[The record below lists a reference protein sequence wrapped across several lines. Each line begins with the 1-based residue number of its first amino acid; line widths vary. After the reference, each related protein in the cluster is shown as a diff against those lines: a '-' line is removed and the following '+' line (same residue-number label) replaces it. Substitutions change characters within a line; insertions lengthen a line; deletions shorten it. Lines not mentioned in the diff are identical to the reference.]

1 MRIIFGFL
9 FTLILAT
16 ASADAVL
23 AGPER
28 QNKARYNSEIRC
40 LAQNI
45 YFEAR
50 GEPMVGKIAVGH
62 VVLNRAAD
70 RRWPRQVC
78 SVIKQG
84 GYKQRHRCQ
93 FSWWC
98 DGRSDKPVNRAAWKE
113 SLHVAKLIK
122 QGFANDP
129 TNGALWYHAVNVR
142 PVWTKTLTRYA
153 LIGQH
158 VFYTDPKHAP
168 RQIADASVGRSGRV
182 RI

>member
-1 MRIIFGFL
+1 M
-9 FTLILAT
+9 ILVA
-16 ASADAVL
+16 ASGDAVL
-23 AGPER
+23 AGSGG
-28 QNKARYNSEIRC
+28 QKKARHNAEIRC

-70 RRWPRQVC
+70 RRWPRRVC

-84 GYKQRHRCQ
+84 VYKQRHRCQ

-98 DGRSDKPVNRAAWKE
+98 DGRRDRPVNRAAWKE

-122 QGFANDP
+122 
-129 TNGALWYHAVNVR
+129 
-142 PVWTKTLTRYA
+142 
-153 LIGQH
+153 
-158 VFYTDPKHAP
+158 
-168 RQIADASVGRSGRV
+168 
-182 RI
+182 

>member
-1 MRIIFGFL
+1 MADTVNQQVVLCVLFL
-9 FTLILAT
+9 DLFFAMILVA
-16 ASADAVL
+16 ASGDAVL
-23 AGPER
+23 AGSEG
-28 QNKARYNSEIRC
+28 QKKARHNAEISC

-70 RRWPRQVC
+70 RRWPRRAC

-98 DGRSDKPVNRAAWKE
+98 DGRSDRPVNRAAWKE
-113 SLHVAKLIK
+113 SQHLIK
-122 QGFANDP
+122 QGIANDP
-129 TNGALWYHAVNVR
+129 TNGALCYHAVNVR
-142 PVWTKTLTRYA
+142 LVCTK
-153 LIGQH
+153 
-158 VFYTDPKHAP
+158 
-168 RQIADASVGRSGRV
+168 
-182 RI
+182 